1 LSRGFRKKNKK
12 KLRYFFKIKD
22 KIKDKIKE
30 TDFDV
35 NLFDFFGLIFSRFLG
50 QKNGNFL
57 VIFLSIF
64 LSFFL

>member
-1 LSRGFRKKNKK
+1 LVCQEVLEKNKK
-12 KLRYFFKIKD
+12 KLRYFF

-50 QKNGNFL
+50 QFLGQKNGNFL

-64 LSFFL
+64 